1 MDTVQISEIITQV
14 INRMI
19 AAHSNIPGRSKA
31 LVIFEDLRN
40 GLSIPEEIKQSSE
53 GYNLSLLTFENAEGM
68 VIPEGLERVFTIRD
82 LSSNHNEWIK
92 QFERVLIP
100 YPSLKAIS
108 RIAHVI
114 LDDKFTEIIFSALQE
129 GKQVLMGQDS
139 EDCKLQKLAAPLR
152 TEIQRLNGK
161 LKDYGI
167 GRLPSSS
174 EEKKCP
180 PTAKNIE
187 CKTRGVLSLQDVVR
201 MAGNSNELSIGA
213 GMVITPL
220 AMDYIRDKKIFL
232 NRKG

>member
-1 MDTVQISEIITQV
+1 MDTVQLSEIITQV

-19 AAHSNIPGRSKA
+19 TAHNNIPGRSKA

-53 GYNLSLLTFENAEGM
+53 GYDLSLLTFENAEGM
-68 VIPEGLERVFTIRD
+68 VIPEGFERVFTIKD

-129 GKQVLMGQDS
+129 GKQVLMGQNS
-139 EDCKLQKLAAPLR
+139 EDYKLQNLAAPLR

-174 EEKKCP
+174 EGKKCP
-180 PTAKNIE
+180 PPAKNIE